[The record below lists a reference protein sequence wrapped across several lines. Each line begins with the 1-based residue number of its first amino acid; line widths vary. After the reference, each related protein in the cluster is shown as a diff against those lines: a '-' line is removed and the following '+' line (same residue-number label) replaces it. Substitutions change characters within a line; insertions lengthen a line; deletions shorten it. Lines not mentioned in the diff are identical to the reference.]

1 MGVKF
6 TYFGGMSVLVQ
17 RSDGYKILFDPYLSA
32 NPATET
38 EPEAVSDVDLLVVSH
53 NAYDHFG
60 DTIEIMQ
67 KSNAVLFAGGEVVRR
82 VQEALPGLDPART
95 RITIYGDE
103 QNFRGSII
111 RVMQAWHVSNCTVNG
126 TVVANPSLGFV
137 LDVEEGVSYYH
148 PGDTSLFT
156 DMKMI
161 REMYRPN
168 IMAVGISSIKKAY
181 PCEMKPREAAYAT
194 QWIGPD
200 VVIPTHY
207 EQGTED
213 LDQFINFVSV
223 TSPRTVVKTE
233 IDRTWEYIPFQIN

>member
-6 TYFGGMSVLVQ
+6 TYFGGMCVLVQ

-32 NPATET
+32 NPATQT
-38 EPEAVSDVDLLVVSH
+38 APDDVADVDLLVVSH
-53 NAYDHFG
+53 NAFDHFG

-67 KSNAVLFAGGEVVRR
+67 KGKAILFAGGEVVRR
-82 VQEALPGLDPART
+82 VREALPDLEADRT

-103 QNFRGSII
+103 QRFSGSVI
-111 RVMQAWHVSNCTVNG
+111 RVMQAWHVSNCIVNG
-126 TVVANPSLGFV
+126 AVIANPSLGYV
-137 LDVEEGVSYYH
+137 LDAEEGVSYYH

-161 REMYRPN
+161 REMYKPN
-168 IMAVGISSIKKAY
+168 VMAVGISAIEKVY
-181 PCEMKPREAAYAT
+181 PCEMNPREAAYAT

-207 EQGTED
+207 EPGAEELAQYVNYVT
-213 LDQFINFVSV
+213 V
-223 TSPRTVVKTE
+223 TSPKTIVKTE
-233 IDRTWEYIPFQIN
+233 VDKTWEYIPFQVK